1 MVEEFAKAAFAI
13 EAGKV
18 SEPVKTEFGY
28 HLIKVTAHNPAK
40 DVSFSEVKDKVREVL
55 VANEMNNLVN
65 DLKEKAKI
73 EITLQ

>member
-1 MVEEFAKAAFAI
+1 MVEGFAKAAFAI

-18 SEPVKTEFGY
+18 SDPVKTEFGY

-40 DVSFSEVKDKVREVL
+40 DVSFSEVRDRVREEL
-55 VANEMNNLVN
+55 VAIEMNNLVK

-73 EITLQ
+73 AIPLQ